1 MLYFVVMP
9 LQHSVVLLS
18 RVKWLVEL
26 PMTSVKDICVVDGQE
41 DKLEVSGEFLKKA
54 MAGLGDEVSK
64 VLSHCRK
71 RL

>member
-9 LQHSVVLLS
+9 LQHSEVLLS
-18 RVKWLVEL
+18 RAKWLVEL

-41 DKLEVSGEFLKKA
+41 DKLEVSGEFLKNA